1 MFSCIYPWRSWFRFW
16 LISFFRLLT
25 HILLTLNNHFIKIV
39 NFLFL
44 FKVWHQ
50 TNFYLSL
57 STIICFDC
65 CLFFWLFVTIC
76 VPIPSQVN
84 FEVCFFRLII
94 ANRSL
99 WLCRST
105 MRIVKRYLVSVI
117 LIIFAF
123 FLLLSLHQLLIWIQF
138 ST

>member
-25 HILLTLNNHFIKIV
+25 HIMLTLNNHFIKIV

-76 VPIPSQVN
+76 VSIPSQVY

-99 WLCRST
+99 RLCRST
-105 MRIVKRYLVSVI
+105 MHIVKHYLVSVI

-123 FLLLSLHQLLIWIQF
+123 FLLLFLHQLLIWI
-138 ST
+138 